1 MNCFTIRNAKAL
13 WDYAKENIIAKELA
27 AGRIIEFPELTARL
41 AKDVNAAVKAAGGAQ
56 TFVAEDMAKLISIP
70 KGVKAARKGLLLQDR
85 VQRQSLQ
92 AARDFV
98 QGTEKTPLSKAI
110 RTAYEAPY
118 IFKTIGHGV
127 ALHMTHAWPYAFDPA
142 TWKVFG
148 STWWDSLKSMKP
160 ENAQRL
166 REQIQGNTRFDENV
180 KGGAAVDPRKVYD
193 DVQKRAG
200 FWGALGR
207 MTENSFLGLK
217 ALRQERIN
225 SIWDRVPDHLKT
237 EEMNKLISGDVNTM
251 TGASPE
257 VPMHGPVGKFARA
270 VLFAPSLDVARAMRI
285 AKIGRDTG
293 VIMRDALNRV
303 PKYGEQL
310 KKAWGDASPEQKWIA
325 RDNMKQ
331 WGRIAGVFSGL
342 LYANQLMLKHTF
354 GSKEDINVHDPFKG
368 DWLAYK
374 GPNGRIFQTTGG
386 QIPLVRAATRAV
398 LSPSKAGSTLGD
410 YFAGKI
416 NPALSLAKGIIT
428 GKGFAREPLP
438 APIGEKPGTVGNW
451 LAYATAELGP
461 IATEDG
467 IKEFSKQ
474 MSDQNG
480 APQGHNANFLRAI
493 VKAGLVTIPSAVG
506 THSYQPEKFSK
517 GSQKQH
523 FPKVPQ

>member
-41 AKDVNAAVKAAGGAQ
+41 AKDVNAAVKAAGGTQ
-56 TFVAEDMAKLISIP
+56 QFVPEDMAKLISIP

-85 VQRQSLQ
+85 VQRQTLQ
-92 AARDFV
+92 ASRDFV
-98 QGTEKTPLSKAI
+98 QGTETTPLSKAI
-110 RTAYEAPY
+110 RTAYELPY
-118 IFKTIGHGV
+118 ALKTIGHGV
-127 ALHMTHAWPYAFDPA
+127 ALHMTHAWPFAFDPV
-142 TWKVFG
+142 TWKIFG
-148 STWWDSLKSMKP
+148 KTWMDSLKSMKP
-160 ENAQRL
+160 ENAQRM
-166 REQIQGNTRFDENV
+166 REQIQADTRFDENANS
-180 KGGAAVDPRKVYD
+180 GLAVDPRKVYD

-217 ALRQERIN
+217 ALRQLRAN
-225 SIWDRVPDHLKT
+225 SIWDRVPDYLKT
-237 EEMNKLISGDVNTM
+237 DEMRKEISFRVNTM
-251 TGASPE
+251 TGASPQ
-257 VPMHGPVGKFARA
+257 VPMSGPVGKFARA
-270 VLFAPSLDVARAMRI
+270 VFFAPSLDVARAMRI
-285 AKIGRDTG
+285 ANIGKDTG
-293 VIMRDALNRV
+293 TIMRDALNRV

-331 WGRIAGVFSGL
+331 WARVTGVISGL
-342 LYANQLMLKHTF
+342 LYANHMMLKHTF
-354 GSKEDINVHDPFKG
+354 GSKEEINVHDPFKG
-368 DWLAYK
+368 DWMAFK

-386 QIPLVRAATRAV
+386 QIPLIRAATRAV

-416 NPALSLAKGIIT
+416 NPALSLAKGVIT
-428 GKGFAREPLP
+428 GKGFGREPLP

-451 LAYATAELGP
+451 LSYATAELGP

-480 APQGHNANFLRAI
+480 APQDFNAKLLRA
-493 VKAGLVTIPSAVG
+493 VAKAGLVTIPSAVG
-506 THSYQPEKFSK
+506 THSYQPEKFSL
-517 GSQKQH
+517 GAQKPH
-523 FPKVPQ
+523 LPKVPQ